1 MKDLH
6 NIKRALVVIVYIV
19 TWLAIPCYIY
29 QHPPNSGWTI
39 RDRVSFFII
48 TTIFC
53 VFVPATL
60 YTILEFIKNT
70 LYLILN
76 YIKTGNANTHR

>member
-60 YTILEFIKNT
+60 YTILEYIKNT
-70 LYLILN
+70 LYLI
-76 YIKTGNANTHR
+76 T

>member
-19 TWLAIPCYIY
+19 KWLAIPFYI
-29 QHPPNSGWTI
+29 SGWTI

-70 LYLILN
+70 LYLIFN